1 MCHRPRPPCRGT
13 SASLVDVGTR
23 QVSLKPFHESQ
34 THGGGGDPRRI
45 RSLSRAGRDWGNAGP
60 SSPRRLPPGCGGR
73 GVGGQ
78 GRRGEE
84 CPGATARLRVC
95 PPPRGPCCETRP
107 RQVPPTFHKAMPAGV
122 PKCHQQPYFCHPRLR
137 FQGWAGPHL
146 PLASVPRASVG
157 LGPCRRRMGRSGPWL
172 LLTVSSRASFA
183 VGTVAGEDPEHGG
196 RGRGGKGR
204 RLDSRIRPSGRHDPR
219 PVREPGAGLLSP
231 VLSVPRLSH
240 QKGCPGGPACALP
253 LRVRSFGAKI
263 RPEDGRGLATAPP
276 PPSSLQGLALSPV
289 GPPGSRRV
297 KCHKA

>member
-1 MCHRPRPPCRGT
+1 MRPVHARCLQRFTKLCLQVSRSATSSLT
-13 SASLVDVGTR
+13 SAT
-23 QVSLKPFHESQ
+23 
-34 THGGGGDPRRI
+34 
-45 RSLSRAGRDWGNAGP
+45 
-60 SSPRRLPPGCGGR
+60 PGCGSR
-73 GVGGQ
+73 AV
-78 GRRGEE
+78 
-84 CPGATARLRVC
+84 PG
-95 PPPRGPCCETRP
+95 
-107 RQVPPTFHKAMPAGV
+107 
-122 PKCHQQPYFCHPRLR
+122 
-137 FQGWAGPHL
+137 GPHL

-196 RGRGGKGR
+196 QGRGGKGR

-231 VLSVPRLSH
+231 VLSVLRLSH